1 MCHPLIELTSKYG
14 TLVKSKIS
22 IKGNAVEIDMANDT
36 HYPYIYLDSAAS
48 TPVADEVV
56 AEMLPYLKERYGNPS
71 SLHKFGRETN
81 RAVHLARKR
90 VAEMIGASSPREI
103 TFTSGGTEANNL
115 ALKGTA
121 MHFKSKIPKKNMIIT
136 SSIEHDAVLEPCKD
150 LEDRGFVTIYLPVTG
165 DGLVKPSELRNVI
178 SDNVALVSIMYAN
191 NEVGTIQPIKELVEI
206 AHQAGALF
214 HTDAVQAAGKVPINV
229 KNLRVDM
236 MSLSSHKINGPKGV
250 GALYIRSNLNLLPI
264 IHGGGQEGYL
274 RSGTENVPGI
284 VGFGKAC
291 DLANKRMGQYQ
302 DYVAG
307 LRNYVVERVLKEIPR
322 SRLNGLRTERIANNA
337 HFTFFGVSGE
347 DLIIKL
353 DENGIAAS
361 TGSACSVKKQKPSH
375 VLKAMGFSYEEITG
389 SLRLSLGLH
398 NTKDEVD
405 RTVDTLSNIIK
416 ELREL
421 SPFKSKNMV
430 ENELNS
436 Q

>member
-1 MCHPLIELTSKYG
+1 MTDDEHS
-14 TLVKSKIS
+14 S
-22 IKGNAVEIDMANDT
+22 
-36 HYPYIYLDSAAS
+36 HIYLDTAAS
-48 TPVADEVV
+48 TPVADEVIT
-56 AEMLPYLKERYGNPS
+56 EMLPYLKERYGNPS
-71 SLHKFGRETN
+71 SIHKFGRETA
-81 RAVHLARKR
+81 RAINLARKR

-121 MHFKSKIPKKNMIIT
+121 IHVQSKMPKKNMIIT

-150 LEDRGFVTIYLPVTG
+150 LEDRGFVTMHLPVTG
-165 DGLVKPSELRNVI
+165 EGFVRPSELKNVI

-191 NEVGTIQPIKELVEI
+191 NEVGTIQPIKELIEI

-214 HTDAVQAAGKVPINV
+214 HTDAVQAAGKLPLNV
-229 KNLRVDM
+229 KNLGVDM

-250 GALYIRSNLNLLPI
+250 GALYIRSNLKILPI
-264 IHGGGQEGYL
+264 IHGGGQEWYL

-284 VGFGKAC
+284 AGFGKAC
-291 DLANKRMGQYQ
+291 ELANKRMRHYQ
-302 DYVAG
+302 EHVAG

-337 HFTFFGVSGE
+337 HFTFFGVNGE

-361 TGSACSVKKQKPSH
+361 TGSACSVKKQKQSH

-389 SLRLSLGLH
+389 SLRLSLGMH

-405 RTVDTLSNIIK
+405 RAVNVLSSVIE

-421 SPFKSKNMV
+421 SPFESKYV
-430 ENELNS
+430 G
-436 Q
+436 

>member
-1 MCHPLIELTSKYG
+1 MTDDDEHNS
-14 TLVKSKIS
+14 
-22 IKGNAVEIDMANDT
+22 
-36 HYPYIYLDSAAS
+36 HIYLDTAAS
-48 TPVADEVV
+48 TPVAEEVI

-71 SLHKFGRETN
+71 SIHKFGRETT
-81 RAVHLARKR
+81 RAINLARKR
-90 VAEMIGASSPREI
+90 VSEMIGASSSREI

-121 MHFKSKIPKKNMIIT
+121 MHVKSKMPKKNMIIT

-150 LEDRGFVTIYLPVTG
+150 LEDRGFVTMHLPVTDEG
-165 DGLVKPSELRNVI
+165 FVRPSELKNVI
-178 SDNVALVSIMYAN
+178 SDNNVALVSIMYAN

-206 AHQAGALF
+206 AHQAGAFF
-214 HTDAVQAAGKVPINV
+214 HTDAVQAAGKLPLNV
-229 KNLRVDM
+229 KNLGVDM

-250 GALYIRSNLNLLPI
+250 GALYIRSNLEILPI
-264 IHGGGQEGYL
+264 IHGGGQEWYL

-291 DLANKRMGQYQ
+291 ELANKRVGQYQ
-302 DYVAG
+302 EHVAG
-307 LRNYVVERVLKEIPR
+307 LRNYIVERVLKEIPR

-337 HFTFFGVSGE
+337 HFTFFGVNGE

-361 TGSACSVKKQKPSH
+361 TGSACSVKKQKQSH

-389 SLRLSLGLH
+389 SLRLSLGMH

-405 RTVDTLSNIIK
+405 RAVDILSSVIK

-421 SPFKSKNMV
+421 SPFESKYVAEMG
-430 ENELNS
+430 
-436 Q
+436 

>member
-1 MCHPLIELTSKYG
+1 MTDE
-14 TLVKSKIS
+14 
-22 IKGNAVEIDMANDT
+22 
-36 HYPYIYLDSAAS
+36 HYSHIYLDTAAS
-48 TPVADEVV
+48 TPVADEVIE
-56 AEMLPYLKERYGNPS
+56 EMLPYLKERYGNPS
-71 SLHKFGRETN
+71 SIHKFGRETA
-81 RAVHLARKR
+81 RAINLARKR

-121 MHFKSKIPKKNMIIT
+121 IHVQSKMPKKNMIIT

-150 LEDRGFVTIYLPVTG
+150 LEDRGFVTMHLPVTG
-165 DGLVKPSELRNVI
+165 EGFVRPSELKNVI

-206 AHQAGALF
+206 THQAGALF
-214 HTDAVQAAGKVPINV
+214 HTDAVQAAGKLPLNV
-229 KNLRVDM
+229 KNLGVDM

-250 GALYIRSNLNLLPI
+250 GALYIRSNLKILPI
-264 IHGGGQEGYL
+264 IHGGGQEWYL

-291 DLANKRMGQYQ
+291 ELANKRMRHYQ
-302 DYVAG
+302 EHVAG

-337 HFTFFGVSGE
+337 HFTFFGVNGE

-361 TGSACSVKKQKPSH
+361 TGSACSVKKQKQSH

-389 SLRLSLGLH
+389 SLRLSLGMH

-405 RTVDTLSNIIK
+405 RAVDILSSVIK

-421 SPFKSKNMV
+421 SPFESKYVAEMG
-430 ENELNS
+430 
-436 Q
+436 

>member
-1 MCHPLIELTSKYG
+1 MTDDDKHSY
-14 TLVKSKIS
+14 
-22 IKGNAVEIDMANDT
+22 
-36 HYPYIYLDSAAS
+36 HIYLDTAAS
-48 TPVADEVV
+48 TPAADEVI

-71 SLHKFGRETN
+71 SIHKFGRETT
-81 RAVHLARKR
+81 RAIHLARKR

-121 MHFKSKIPKKNMIIT
+121 MHIKRKMPEKNMIIT

-150 LEDRGFVTIYLPVTG
+150 LEDRGFVIMHLPVTG
-165 DGLVKPSELRNVI
+165 EGLVRPSELK
-178 SDNVALVSIMYAN
+178 SMMTDNVALVSIMYAN
-191 NEVGTIQPIKELVEI
+191 NEVGTIQPIKELIEI

-214 HTDAVQAAGKVPINV
+214 HTDAVQAAGKLPLNV
-229 KNLRVDM
+229 QNLGVDM

-250 GALYIRSNLNLLPI
+250 GALYIKSNLKILPI
-264 IHGGGQEGYL
+264 IHGGGQEWYL

-291 DLANKRMGQYQ
+291 ELATKRMSQYQ
-302 DYVAG
+302 EHVAG
-307 LRNYVVERVLKEIPR
+307 LRDYVIERVLQEIPR
-322 SRLNGLRTERIANNA
+322 SRLNGLRTERIPNNA
-337 HFTFFGVSGE
+337 HFTFFGVNGE

-361 TGSACSVKKQKPSH
+361 TGSACSVKKQKQSH

-389 SLRLSLGLH
+389 SLRLSLGMH
-398 NTKDEVD
+398 NTREEVD
-405 RTVDTLSNIIK
+405 RAVDILSNVVK

-421 SPFKSKNMV
+421 SPFMSKNV
-430 ENELNS
+430 AG
-436 Q
+436 

>member
-1 MCHPLIELTSKYG
+1 MTDE
-14 TLVKSKIS
+14 
-22 IKGNAVEIDMANDT
+22 
-36 HYPYIYLDSAAS
+36 HYSHIYLDTAAS
-48 TPVADEVV
+48 TPVADEVIE
-56 AEMLPYLKERYGNPS
+56 EMLPYLKERYGNPS
-71 SLHKFGRETN
+71 SIHKFGRETA
-81 RAVHLARKR
+81 RAINLARKR

-121 MHFKSKIPKKNMIIT
+121 IHVQSKMPKKNMIIT

-150 LEDRGFVTIYLPVTG
+150 LEDRGFVTMHLPVTG
-165 DGLVKPSELRNVI
+165 EGFVRPSELKNMI

-206 AHQAGALF
+206 THQAGALF
-214 HTDAVQAAGKVPINV
+214 HTDAVQAAGKLPLNV
-229 KNLRVDM
+229 KNLGVDM

-250 GALYIRSNLNLLPI
+250 GALYIRSNLKILPI
-264 IHGGGQEGYL
+264 IHGGGQEWYL

-291 DLANKRMGQYQ
+291 ELANKRMRHYQ
-302 DYVAG
+302 EHVAG

-337 HFTFFGVSGE
+337 HFTFFGVNGE

-361 TGSACSVKKQKPSH
+361 TGSACSVKKQKQSH

-389 SLRLSLGLH
+389 SLRLSLGMH

-405 RTVDTLSNIIK
+405 RAVNVLSSVIE

-421 SPFKSKNMV
+421 SPFESKYV
-430 ENELNS
+430 G
-436 Q
+436 